1 MIQLIKKIYL
11 LILTILL
18 TVVLSSCAFDRLMRA
33 YYTFI
38 EDDYFV
44 YATYNDVENSHI
56 YLYGLTQEGKKQ
68 KYLILPQTDPM
79 GFQ

>member
-1 MIQLIKKIYL
+1 
-11 LILTILL
+11 
-18 TVVLSSCAFDRLMRA
+18 MRA

-44 YATYNDVENSHI
+44 YATYNDVENSYI

-68 KYLILPQTDPM
+68 KYLILPQTNPDGEEIDVFGIGYGVFM
-79 GFQ
+79 GGT